1 MCVAD
6 LDVTHAVLNLLYT
19 FTKRSTYLTRLN
31 QDTRKRLISQLTY
44 LADSWGGKGNYQV
57 IITIFKPYSENGYG
71 LADCCGESDN
81 RQKSATTL
89 HFDFRIE
96 EDHKNEQNQVESKIE
111 SIYIQNIS
119 KFSAPL
125 GKIMEELLDM
135 YSRLPKNLHMKLYTQ
150 LRLGNLSSF

>member
-1 MCVAD
+1 MEKVIPKAIFI
-6 LDVTHAVLNLLYT
+6 LKLL
-19 FTKRSTYLTRLN
+19 
-31 QDTRKRLISQLTY
+31 
-44 LADSWGGKGNYQV
+44 
-57 IITIFKPYSENGYG
+57 PENGYG
-71 LADCCGESDN
+71 FADCCSESDN

-150 LRLGNLSSF
+150 LRLGKSYFYLAKN

>member
-1 MCVAD
+1 M
-6 LDVTHAVLNLLYT
+6 VLQS
-19 FTKRSTYLTRLN
+19 RR
-31 QDTRKRLISQLTY
+31 
-44 LADSWGGKGNYQV
+44 G
-57 IITIFKPYSENGYG
+57 
-71 LADCCGESDN
+71 
-81 RQKSATTL
+81 TTL

-150 LRLGNLSSF
+150 LRLGKSYFYLAIN

>member
-44 LADSWGGKGNYQV
+44 LADSWGGKGNPQAYSNAR
-57 IITIFKPYSENGYG
+57 ILSSENGYG
-71 LADCCGESDN
+71 LADCCSESDN

-96 EDHKNEQNQVESKIE
+96 EDHKNERT
-111 SIYIQNIS
+111 
-119 KFSAPL
+119 
-125 GKIMEELLDM
+125 DM
-135 YSRLPKNLHMKLYTQ
+135 S
-150 LRLGNLSSF
+150 LRRAVVGCKRVIDYATKVRT